1 MAHNIKRRNFLKNS
15 LLATGGLILASNFI
29 SCSDDENKLTSVIP
43 SNLTDQNFNQGVA
56 SFDPTNSQVIIWSR
70 YTTTNPSVKIVWQL
84 AKDADFKN
92 LVRQGEVTTD
102 TSRDYTLAVEIKD
115 LEENLK
121 LFYRFV
127 NIEDKSTSP
136 IGETLTFGNKT
147 SEVKLAVASCA
158 NYAAGYFNVYEAMK
172 DSDADVIVHLGD
184 YIYEYGES
192 TYGLFRKPE
201 PIGEIVTLDDYRTR
215 YRQYRSENQLK
226 ELHQKKPFVCVWD
239 DHEVT
244 NDTYKD
250 GAENHQPEE
259 GDFQVR
265 KTNALQAYS
274 EYLPN
279 NTNLTDNTII
289 YRSLKLGNLVDLT
302 MLDTRVVGR
311 DKQLDYANYTSA
323 AGFDIP
329 AFQNDWLDPSR
340 TILGT
345 QQKDWFKNEMVNAS
359 SQWQII
365 GQQVLMGKMLIPAEL
380 LTAFGSPTFQT
391 TLVELVQIKTR
402 LLQGDTTLTPTE
414 IARVKTVVP
423 YNLDAWDGYFM
434 EREEILATFK
444 DKKVVVLAGDTHNAW
459 QSDLITASGDKVGN
473 EVATSSVSSP
483 GFESFVGTQG
493 AVQLGQA
500 LELLID
506 DLKHAN
512 LADRGFMK
520 LTINTNAV
528 TTDWNYVNTV
538 TEKTFSLSTK
548 KTLTI

>member
-15 LLATGGLILASNFI
+15 LLATGGIILAPNFI
-29 SCSDDENKLTSVIP
+29 SCSNNANEITSIIP
-43 SNLTDQNFNQGVA
+43 SNLSDQHFNQGVA

-70 YTTTNPSVKIVWQL
+70 YTTTQPSVKIVWQL
-84 AKDADFKN
+84 AKDATFKN
-92 LVRQGEVTTD
+92 LIRQGEVTTD
-102 TSRDYTLAVEIKD
+102 ASRDYTLAVEIKD

-121 LFYRFV
+121 LFYRFI
-127 NIEDKSTSP
+127 NIEEASTSP
-136 IGETLTFGNKT
+136 IGETLTFGNNT
-147 SEVKLAVASCA
+147 TEVKLAVASCA
-158 NYAAGYFNVYEAMK
+158 NHAAGYFNVYEAMK
-172 DSDADVIVHLGD
+172 NSDADLVVHLGD
-184 YIYEYGES
+184 YIYEYGEN
-192 TYGLFRKPE
+192 TYGSFRKPE
-201 PIGEIVTLDDYRTR
+201 PIGEIVTLEDYRTR

-226 ELHQKKPFVCVWD
+226 DLHQRKPFVCVWD

-244 NDTYKD
+244 NDVYKN

-265 KTNALQAYS
+265 KTSALQAYS

-279 NTNLTDNTII
+279 ITNLTDNTII
-289 YRSLKLGNLVDLT
+289 YRSLKIGNLVDLT

-311 DKQLDYANYTSA
+311 DKQLDYVDYTSA
-323 AGFDIP
+323 SGFDIP
-329 AFQNDWLDPSR
+329 AFQNDWLNPSR
-340 TILGT
+340 TILGS
-345 QQKDWFKNEMVNAS
+345 QQKKWFKNEMANAS

-402 LLQGDTTLTPTE
+402 LLQGDTSLTPKE
-414 IARVKTVVP
+414 IARVKTVIP

-434 EREEILATFK
+434 EREEVLATFK
-444 DKKVVVLAGDTHNAW
+444 DKKVIVLAGDTHNTW
-459 QSDLITASGDKVGN
+459 QSDLITASGDKVGD

-483 GFESFVGTQG
+483 GFESFVGTEG
-493 AVQLGQA
+493 AVQLGKA

-512 LADRGFMK
+512 LSDRGFMK
-520 LTINTNAV
+520 LTINNSSV
-528 TTDWNYVNTV
+528 TTDWNYVDTI
-538 TEKTFSLSTK
+538 TEKVFSLSTK
-548 KTLTI
+548 KTVTI